1 MIIGPPYPQ
10 VAISNS
16 NITFTC
22 ASLKVF
28 PKHQVSWIFIN
39 SSGKEMKL
47 IQTHAHD
54 HGSDA
59 SKYSINR
66 ESETSRFGT
75 LTIVNATFADQGTY
89 RCNASNEM
97 GYTEASAN
105 LTIQGMTMNWT
116 TVNKIGQGWSGIH
129 TEIFKYNIHSSQC
142 FFAIIMV

>member
-1 MIIGPPYPQ
+1 MIINPPYPQ

-28 PKHQVSWIFIN
+28 PKHHVSWIFIN

-54 HGSDA
+54 HSSDT

-66 ESETSRFGT
+66 ESGSTRFGT
-75 LTIVNATFADQGTY
+75 LTIVNATFADRGTY
-89 RCNASNEM
+89 KCNASNEI
-97 GYTEASAN
+97 GYAEASAN
-105 LTIQGMTMNWT
+105 LTIQGMTMNKT
-116 TVNKIGQGWSGIH
+116 MVNKIGQGCSGIH
-129 TEIFKYNIHSSQC
+129 TKTFN
-142 FFAIIMV
+142 